1 MEKVVGF
8 NECRQCRKAK
18 RPVDK
23 HAWLTGILMVV
34 LPKCPF
40 CVFAYSSTIMLCS
53 KDAITSTTN
62 LHHSQST
69 ILFTV
74 ILCFVTLAGIAFN
87 WRGRRTMYAIG
98 IALTGSLLAVYS
110 VLYGGG
116 EFLYYCG
123 VLLIFT
129 GVWLNGSLLYV
140 INRVRNKLTSPVY
153 KIS

>member
-1 MEKVVGF
+1 MEKVVSF

-18 RPVDK
+18 KPVDK
-23 HAWLTGILMVV
+23 YAWLTGMLMVI

-53 KDAITSTTN
+53 KDSITSKTN
-62 LHHSQST
+62 LHHSGST
-69 ILFTV
+69 ILFTI
-74 ILCFVTLAGIAFN
+74 ILCLFTLAGIALN
-87 WRGRRTMYAIG
+87 WRGRRTSYAIG
-98 IALTGSLLAVYS
+98 IALAGCLIAVCS

-116 EFLYYCG
+116 EPLYYSG

-140 INRVRNKLTSPVY
+140 INRIKNKLTSPLY

>member
-1 MEKVVGF
+1 MEKVVSF

-18 RPVDK
+18 KPVDK
-23 HAWLTGILMVV
+23 QTWLMGVLMVI

-53 KDAITSTTN
+53 KDSVTSKTN
-62 LHHSQST
+62 LHQSGST

-74 ILCFVTLAGIAFN
+74 ILCLFTLAGIAFN
-87 WRGRRTMYAIG
+87 WRGSRTKYAIG
-98 IALTGSLLAVYS
+98 IALTGSLMSVCS

-116 EFLYYCG
+116 EYLYYSG

-140 INRVRNKLTSPVY
+140 INRIKNKLTSPLY